1 MVFIVG
7 DGPVLGYPL
16 FFTFKIKGCVLMDE
30 TNEERKYCVYYDSG
44 AGAERKTGIKRQTI
58 LAC

>member
-1 MVFIVG
+1 
-7 DGPVLGYPL
+7 
-16 FFTFKIKGCVLMDE
+16 MDE

-58 LAC
+58 LVCCNHEPHRKTAGGFHWEFYDIYIK